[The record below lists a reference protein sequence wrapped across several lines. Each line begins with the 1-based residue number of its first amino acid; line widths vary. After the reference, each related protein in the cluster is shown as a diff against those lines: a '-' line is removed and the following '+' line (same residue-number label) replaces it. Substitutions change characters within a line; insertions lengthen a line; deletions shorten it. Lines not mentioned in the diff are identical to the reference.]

1 MRVLTYPQEQQKL
14 WANLARGHKELRVNQ
29 RVRKIVEDV
38 RRQGNRAVLRYTRQ
52 YDGVALSAQSMR
64 IPPRQLKEAWEHLD
78 PALRRALTLARNRIQ
93 RFHRRQMKHSW
104 SFTDRLGVTLIQRWL
119 PLQRVAI
126 YIPGGKAAYP
136 SSVLMNAIPAQI
148 AGVPEIAMVTPPSP
162 ARKLNCPTLAT
173 AHLVGIKEVYQIGG
187 AQAIAALAYGT
198 QTIKRVDKI
207 VGPGNIYVT
216 EAKRLLYGVIDI
228 DMLAGPSEIVVIAD
242 RTADVQYV
250 AADLLSQAEHDE
262 DAVAVAIL
270 IGRFPLK
277 KLQQVLAARLERSPR
292 RQIAQASLRRHG
304 LIIRVKSRSDAASL
318 ANRIAPEHLE
328 ILTSAPW
335 RLADQVRNVGA
346 IFVGP
351 FSPEPIGDYL
361 AGPNHVLPTGGTARF
376 FSPLS
381 VESFLKASN
390 VIHCRKSGLVRLA
403 QHAITI
409 AKAEGLV
416 EHANAIAVRIREN
429 KKR

>member
-1 MRVLTYPQEQQKL
+1 MRVLTYPKDRQKL
-14 WANLARGHKELRVNQ
+14 WAYLAHRQRELGVNRRVS
-29 RVRKIVEDV
+29 KIVGDV
-38 RRQGNRAVLRYTRQ
+38 RRQGNRALFRYTRQ
-52 YDGVALSAQSMR
+52 YDGVALSERSLR
-64 IPPRQLKEAWEHLD
+64 VSPRQLKAAWEHLD
-78 PALRRALTLARNRIQ
+78 PELQRALTHARNRIQ
-93 RFHRRQMKHSW
+93 RFHSHQMKHSW
-104 SFTDRLGVTLIQRWL
+104 SFTDRLGVTLSQRWL

-148 AGVPEIAMVTPPSP
+148 AGVPEIVMVTPPSP
-162 ARKLNCPTLAT
+162 PRAINRPTLA
-173 AHLVGIKEVYQIGG
+173 AAYLVGINEVYQIGG

-198 QTIKRVDKI
+198 QTIKPVDKI

-242 RTADVQYV
+242 RTADPQCV

-262 DAVAVAIL
+262 DAMAIAIL
-270 IGRFPLK
+270 IGRVDIEKLK
-277 KLQQVLAARLERSPR
+277 NVLAARLKQSPR
-292 RQIAQASLRRHG
+292 RKIAQASLRRRG
-304 LIIRVKSRSDAASL
+304 LIIRVTHPRWAASL

-328 ILTSAPW
+328 IVTSAPQQI
-335 RLADQVRNVGA
+335 ANQIRNVGA

-351 FSPEPIGDYL
+351 FSPEPIGDYV

-381 VESFLKASN
+381 VESFLKANN
-390 VIHCRKSGLVRLA
+390 VIKCGKSGLVRLA
-403 QHAITI
+403 RHAI
-409 AKAEGLV
+409 ALAEAEGLV
-416 EHANAIAVRIREN
+416 EHANAIAVRIRKK